1 VVSEDFSLELLRGLA
16 VTARGADRR
25 GGLNGR
31 PAVPAF
37 VAAAVATNKLI
48 DILQVAPLLAAAVGR
63 FAVSVGPAK
72 FVHKDLAVALA
83 EAILDGEPCGGSN
96 PDLLGLSGGP
106 SRHHGSDKV

>member
-37 VAAAVATNKLI
+37 VAAAVAANKLI

-83 EAILDGEPCGGSN
+83 EAILDGEPRRGSN
-96 PDLLGLSGGP
+96 PNLLGLTDSPG
-106 SRHHGSDKV
+106 RHNGSDQI